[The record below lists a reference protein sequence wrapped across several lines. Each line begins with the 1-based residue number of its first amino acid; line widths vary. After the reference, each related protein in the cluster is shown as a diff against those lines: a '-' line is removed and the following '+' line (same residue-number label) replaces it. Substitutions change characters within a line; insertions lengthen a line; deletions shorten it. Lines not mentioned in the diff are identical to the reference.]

1 MSRMPVGRMRV
12 GMNLLWLL
20 PGVAGGAERYA
31 VRLLRAL
38 ADEAH
43 DDVDVTIFC
52 NRRFPAA
59 HGDLTARHPTAVAPI
74 GGGSRAVR
82 IATESTWLARE
93 ASRRDLQL
101 VHHANDVLP
110 WFRTRPSALT
120 IHDLRSMEG
129 TEVLSRSH
137 AAYLHARVPPSA
149 RAAAVVMTPSDY
161 VRQQVLDRFRLDPAR
176 VLVVS
181 APVFPG
187 HAPDTNGSGSPPVP
201 GRYFVYPAVTNRHK
215 NHAVLLEA
223 FAGVAANDPDVQLV
237 LTAVPGN
244 GDIEVEASIRRL
256 ELGDRVRRLGRIPDG
271 DLDRLLAGAVGL
283 VYPSRYEG
291 YGLPLAEAM
300 ALGCPVIASSATALP
315 EVVGDAGLVI
325 GPDDVAGWAAAMLRL
340 LDDETLRSRLVA
352 AGRER
357 VRSLSPAESARRL
370 VAAYRLALERV

>member
-1 MSRMPVGRMRV
+1 MSRIPVGRMRV

-59 HGDLTARHPTAVAPI
+59 HGDLTTRHQTAVAPI
-74 GGGSRAVR
+74 DGGSRAVR
-82 IATESTWLARE
+82 IAMESTWLVRE

-101 VHHANDVLP
+101 VHHPNDVLP
-110 WFRTRPSALT
+110 WFRRQPSALT
-120 IHDLRSMEG
+120 IHDLRSMAG
-129 TEVLSRSH
+129 TQVLSRSH
-137 AAYLHARVPPSA
+137 ASYLRARVPTSA

-161 VRQQVLDRFRLDPAR
+161 VRQQVLDRLRLDPAR

-181 APVFPG
+181 APVFS
-187 HAPDTNGSGSPPVP
+187 APAPETNGSGPPPVA

-223 FAGVAANDPDVQLV
+223 FAGVAANDPDVRLV
-237 LTAVPGN
+237 LTAVPGS
-244 GDIEVEASIRRL
+244 GETEVESSIRRL
-256 ELGDRVRRLGRIPDG
+256 DLGDRVRRLGRIPDG

-300 ALGCPVIASSATALP
+300 ALGCPVITSSATALP

-325 GPDDVAGWAAAMLRL
+325 GPDDVAGWTNAMTRL
-340 LDDETLRSRLVA
+340 LDDDALRSRLVA

-357 VRSLSPAESARRL
+357 VRSLRPAESARRL

>member
-1 MSRMPVGRMRV
+1 
-12 GMNLLWLL
+12 
-20 PGVAGGAERYA
+20 
-31 VRLLRAL
+31 
-38 ADEAH
+38 
-43 DDVDVTIFC
+43 
-52 NRRFPAA
+52 
-59 HGDLTARHPTAVAPI
+59 VAPI

-137 AAYLHARVPPSA
+137 AAYLRARVPPSV

-187 HAPDTNGSGSPPVP
+187 HAPDTNGSGSPPVA

-223 FAGVAANDPDVQLV
+223 FSSVAANDPDVQLV

-244 GDIEVEASIRRL
+244 GEIEVEASIRRL

-291 YGLPLAEAM
+291 YGLPLVEAM

-325 GPDDVAGWAAAMLRL
+325 GPDDVAGRAAAKLRL
-340 LDDETLRSRLVA
+340 LADETLRSRLVA

-357 VRSLSPAESARRL
+357 VRSLSPAGSARRL
-370 VAAYRLALERV
+370 VAAYRLALESV